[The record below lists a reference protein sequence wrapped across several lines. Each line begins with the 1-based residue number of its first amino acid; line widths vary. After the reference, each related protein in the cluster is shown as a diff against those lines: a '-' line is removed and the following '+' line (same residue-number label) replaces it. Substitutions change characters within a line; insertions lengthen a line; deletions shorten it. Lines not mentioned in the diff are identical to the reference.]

1 MGKRKIALYVI
12 IPVMDSTWEGL
23 INLFFNQMFQELYKV
38 GAKNRA
44 KLPHPVVFIL
54 DEFPNL
60 GKFPDYERFLA
71 TCRGYG
77 IGVLTIVQNIT
88 QLQERYGREQ
98 AESILGNCGTKICL
112 GNVNETTAK
121 YFSQLMGK
129 TTAKVETGSSSESKG
144 KSSSSSS
151 SSSYSYAARNLM
163 NEDEILTM
171 HKDDCIIIITGK
183 HPIKAKKAYQY
194 LLFPNVST
202 LHFQGAALLILLAV
216 FAVAFIAF
224 LFSVAVFHADIMF
237 LYLLSPLA
245 CVSVIADDNEYLGV
259 WWRELLSQIVTII
272 AKIFLF
278 VVALSILINEN
289 ITFLNFLLLMGCCIL
304 LIKSPS
310 VLRSMWYSTG
320 SGRGMMGAMGG
331 TTKLVA
337 RRFLLKR

>member
-1 MGKRKIALYVI
+1 MFNFKEKIVEAIQGILEDFIQWSLLICNDLLLKQNPEIEFFTSVNNFLLALTSTIAVTI
-12 IPVMDSTWEGL
+12 I
-23 INLFFNQMFQELYKV
+23 LYKIIEV
-38 GAKNRA
+38 MSRNAAGDAISYG
-44 KLPHPVVFIL
+44 PVIVNTLKSALLIPAMPFIQKIL
-54 DEFPNL
+54 LEKVAYNM
-60 GKFPDYERFLA
+60 GNWM
-71 TCRGYG
+71 
-77 IGVLTIVQNIT
+77 IGEGSKV
-88 QLQERYGREQ
+88 
-98 AESILGNCGTKICL
+98 SKDKIEEML
-112 GNVNETTAK
+112 VPRN
-121 YFSQLMGK
+121 F
-129 TTAKVETGSSSESKG
+129 
-144 KSSSSSS
+144 
-151 SSSYSYAARNLM
+151 AA
-163 NEDEILTM
+163 
-171 HKDDCIIIITGK
+171 
-183 HPIKAKKAYQY
+183 
-194 LLFPNVST
+194 

-310 VLRSMWYSTG
+310 VLRNMWYSSG
-320 SGRGMMGAMGG
+320 SGRGMIGAMGG

>member
-1 MGKRKIALYVI
+1 MFNFKEKIVEAIQGMLEDFIEWALLICNDLLLKQNPEIQFFESVNNFLLALT
-12 IPVMDSTWEGL
+12 ST
-23 INLFFNQMFQELYKV
+23 IAITIVLYKIIEV
-38 GAKNRA
+38 ITRNAAGDAIA
-44 KLPHPVVFIL
+44 YGPVIVNTLKSALLIPAMPFIQKIL
-54 DEFPNL
+54 LEKVAYNMGNWMIGEGSKVSKEKINDMFDPNN
-60 GKFPDYERFLA
+60 FA
-71 TCRGYG
+71 
-77 IGVLTIVQNIT
+77 
-88 QLQERYGREQ
+88 
-98 AESILGNCGTKICL
+98 
-112 GNVNETTAK
+112 
-121 YFSQLMGK
+121 
-129 TTAKVETGSSSESKG
+129 
-144 KSSSSSS
+144 
-151 SSSYSYAARNLM
+151 
-163 NEDEILTM
+163 
-171 HKDDCIIIITGK
+171 
-183 HPIKAKKAYQY
+183 
-194 LLFPNVST
+194 T

-224 LFSVAVFHADIMF
+224 LFSVAVFHADVML

-259 WWRELLSQIVTII
+259 WWRELLSQIVTIL

-310 VLRSMWYSTG
+310 VLRNMWYSSG

>member
-1 MGKRKIALYVI
+1 LFNFKEKIVEAIQGILEDFIQWSLLICNDLLLKQNPEIEFFTSVNNFLLGLTSTIAVTI
-12 IPVMDSTWEGL
+12 I
-23 INLFFNQMFQELYKV
+23 LYKIIEV
-38 GAKNRA
+38 MSRNTAGDAISYGPVIVNTLKSA
-44 KLPHPVVFIL
+44 LLLPAMPFIQKIL
-54 DEFPNL
+54 LEQVAYYMGNWM
-60 GKFPDYERFLA
+60 
-71 TCRGYG
+71 
-77 IGVLTIVQNIT
+77 IGEGSKVSK
-88 QLQERYGREQ
+88 E
-98 AESILGNCGTKICL
+98 KIEEML
-112 GNVNETTAK
+112 VPSN
-121 YFSQLMGK
+121 F
-129 TTAKVETGSSSESKG
+129 
-144 KSSSSSS
+144 
-151 SSSYSYAARNLM
+151 AA
-163 NEDEILTM
+163 
-171 HKDDCIIIITGK
+171 
-183 HPIKAKKAYQY
+183 
-194 LLFPNVST
+194 